1 MYLKFGVPKV
11 LRVKHALGTLG
22 TSHFRHFSI
31 YLSQFFNI
39 MLIRIY
45 NENPNPKQIRQIV
58 DLLDEGG
65 IIIYP
70 TDTVYA
76 MGCDI
81 LATKSIEKIAR
92 FKGLNPKNPELSL
105 IFHDMSQLSEYTIIR
120 DNTIFKLL
128 KRNLPGPFTFI
139 VQANN
144 QIPKLFKNKKKTV
157 GIRIPDNN
165 IVLELVRELGRPI
178 ITKSI
183 HDPDEVIEYTTDPEL
198 IYEKY
203 GDFTD
208 TVIDGGF
215 GRNEASTIVD
225 CTGEEIQ
232 ILRQGLGILE
242 L

>member
-1 MYLKFGVPKV
+1 
-11 LRVKHALGTLG
+11 
-22 TSHFRHFSI
+22 
-31 YLSQFFNI
+31 

-45 NENPNPKQIRQIV
+45 NENPNPKHIRQVV
-58 DLLDEGG
+58 DLLEVGG

-81 LATKSIEKIAR
+81 QATKSIEKIAR
-92 FKGLNPKNPELSL
+92 LKGLNPKNPDLSL
-105 IFHDMSQLSEYTIIR
+105 IFHDMSQLSEYTVIR
-120 DNTIFKLL
+120 DNAIFKLL
-128 KRNLPGPFTFI
+128 KKNLPGPFTFI

-144 QIPKLFKNKKKTV
+144 QIPKMFKNKKKTV

-165 IVLELVRELGRPI
+165 IARELVRELGRPI
-178 ITKSI
+178 ITTSI

-203 GDFTD
+203 QDITD
-208 TVIDGGF
+208 IVIDGGF

-225 CTGEEIQ
+225 CTGEEIE
-232 ILRQGLGILE
+232 IVRQGLGVLE

>member
-1 MYLKFGVPKV
+1 
-11 LRVKHALGTLG
+11 
-22 TSHFRHFSI
+22 
-31 YLSQFFNI
+31 
-39 MLIRIY
+39 MLIRLF
-45 NENPNPKQIRQIV
+45 NDNPNQKHIRQIV
-58 DLLDEGG
+58 DLLENGA

-81 LATKSIEKIAR
+81 KASRSIEKIAR
-92 FKGLNPKNPELSL
+92 FKGLNPKNPDLSL

-120 DNTIFKLL
+120 DNNIFKLL

-139 VQANN
+139 VQAIN

-178 ITKSI
+178 VTTSI
-183 HDPDEVIEYTTDPEL
+183 HDPDEIIEYTTDPEL
-198 IYEKY
+198 IHEKY
-203 GDFTD
+203 NDFVD
-208 TVIDGGF
+208 AVLDGGY
-215 GRNEASTIVD
+215 GNNEASTIVD
-225 CTGEEIQ
+225 CTGDEIE
-232 ILRQGLGILE
+232 IVRQGPGILE

>member
-1 MYLKFGVPKV
+1 MLLK
-11 LRVKHALGTLG
+11 
-22 TSHFRHFSI
+22 I
-31 YLSQFFNI
+31 YP
-39 MLIRIY
+39 
-45 NENPNPKQIRQIV
+45 ENPNQDRIRKVVNVLEQ
-58 DLLDEGG
+58 GG

-81 LATKSIEKIAR
+81 KANKSIEKIAR
-92 FKGLNPKNPELSL
+92 LKGLNPDNPDMSL
-105 IFHDMSQLSEYTIIR
+105 IFHDMSQLSEYTVIR
-120 DNTIFKLL
+120 DNSLFKLL

-139 VQANN
+139 IQANN

-165 IVLELVRELGRPI
+165 IVMELVRELGRPI
-178 ITKSI
+178 ITTSI

-203 GDFTD
+203 RDFAEV
-208 TVIDGGF
+208 VINGGF

-225 CTGEEIQ
+225 CTSDEPVI
-232 ILRQGLGILE
+232 IRQGLGILE
-242 L
+242 I